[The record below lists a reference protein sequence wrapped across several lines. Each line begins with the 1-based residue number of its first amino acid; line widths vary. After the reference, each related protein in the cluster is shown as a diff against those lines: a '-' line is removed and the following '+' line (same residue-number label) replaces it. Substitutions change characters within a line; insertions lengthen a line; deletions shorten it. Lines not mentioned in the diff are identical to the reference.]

1 MQFQLFLQYLVSGVI
16 YGSIYAAVAIGFNI
30 VYNATGIINFAQGEF
45 AMLGGMIAASLA
57 PLVPLWLAVTAAV
70 AITAMSGVAVERV
83 FLRRVAR
90 GGVLKMIITT
100 IGLSI
105 ALREAAL
112 LIWGESVR
120 TLPFFSGNEVSSV
133 SVLGANFSPQV
144 FWVVGVTALVVAG
157 LTLFFRF
164 SLSGKAMRGCSANR
178 DGARLCGI
186 SPDSLVT
193 MAFGLS
199 AGIGAVAGCVVA
211 PLTQTHYAI
220 GAGLA
225 IKGFTVA
232 AFGGLGN
239 SVAAVVAGLF
249 LGMLESFS
257 IIVVPEAYKD
267 VVTIGVL
274 LLVLFVKPSGLFGS
288 RVSGALKEF

>member
-1 MQFQLFLQYLVSGVI
+1 MQLQLFLQYLVSGVI

>member
-1 MQFQLFLQYLVSGVI
+1 MPLQLFLQYFVSGII

-45 AMLGGMIAASLA
+45 AMLGGMIASSLA
-57 PLVPLWLAVTAAV
+57 PFLPLALAVAAAV
-70 AITAMSGVAVERV
+70 VLAALFGAALERLV
-83 FLRRVAR
+83 LRRVAH

-105 ALREAAL
+105 VIREAAL
-112 LIWGESVR
+112 LVWGEGVR
-120 TLPFFSGNEVSSV
+120 TVPFFSGNEVSSV

-157 LTLFFRF
+157 LTAFFRF
-164 SLSGKAMRGCSANR
+164 SLTGKAMRACSANR

-186 SPDSLVT
+186 SPESLVT
-193 MAFGLS
+193 IAFALS

-239 SVAAVVAGLF
+239 SLAAVAAGLF

-267 VVTIGVL
+267 VVTICVL
-274 LLVLFVKPSGLFGS
+274 LAVLFIKPAGLFGS
-288 RVSGALKEF
+288 RAAGALKEF

>member
-1 MQFQLFLQYLVSGVI
+1 MPLQLFLQYFVSGVI

-45 AMLGGMIAASLA
+45 AMLGGMIAASLSHF
-57 PLVPLWLAVTAAV
+57 VPLWFAVVAAV
-70 AITAMSGVAVERV
+70 AITAMSGVAMERV

-178 DGARLCGI
+178 DGASLCGI
-186 SPDSLVT
+186 SPDRMVT

-199 AGIGAVAGCVVA
+199 AGIGAIAGCIVA

-288 RVSGALKEF
+288 RVSGALKDF

>member
-1 MQFQLFLQYLVSGVI
+1 MPIELFLQYLFSGLI
-16 YGSIYAAVAIGFNI
+16 YGCIYAAVAIGFNI
-30 VYNATGIINFAQGEF
+30 IYNATGIINFAQGEF
-45 AMLGGMIAASLA
+45 AMLGGMIASSLA
-57 PLVPLWLAVTAAV
+57 GIVPLPLAVAAAV
-70 AITAMSGVAVERV
+70 GLTALFGLALERAI
-83 FLRRVAR
+83 LRRVAR
-90 GGVLKMIITT
+90 GGILKMVVTT

-105 ALREAAL
+105 VIREAAL
-112 LIWGESVR
+112 LAWGESVR

-133 SVLGANFSPQV
+133 SFLGAHFSPQV
-144 FWVVGVTALVVAG
+144 FWVAGVTALIVAG

-164 SLSGKAMRGCSANR
+164 TMMGKAMRGCSANR
-178 DGARLCGI
+178 EGASLCGI
-186 SPDSLVT
+186 DPDRTVGV
-193 MAFGLS
+193 AFALS

-225 IKGFTVA
+225 VKGFTVA

-249 LGMLESFS
+249 IGMLESFS

-274 LLVLFVKPSGLFGS
+274 LVLLFAKPSGLFGS
-288 RVSGALKEF
+288 RAAGRLREY

>member
-1 MQFQLFLQYLVSGVI
+1 MPLQLFLQYFVSGII

-45 AMLGGMIAASLA
+45 AMLGGMIASSLA
-57 PLVPLWLAVTAAV
+57 PFLPLALAVAAAV
-70 AITAMSGVAVERV
+70 VLAALFGAALERLV
-83 FLRRVAR
+83 LRRVAH

-105 ALREAAL
+105 VIREAAL
-112 LIWGESVR
+112 LVWGEGVR
-120 TLPFFSGNEVSSV
+120 TVPFFSGNEVSSV

-157 LTLFFRF
+157 LTAFFRF
-164 SLSGKAMRGCSANR
+164 SLTGKAMRACSANR

-186 SPDSLVT
+186 SPESLVT
-193 MAFGLS
+193 IAFALS

-220 GAGLA
+220 GTGLA

-239 SVAAVVAGLF
+239 SLAAVAAGLF

-267 VVTIGVL
+267 VVTICVL
-274 LLVLFVKPSGLFGS
+274 LAVLFIKPAGLFGS
-288 RVSGALKEF
+288 RAAGALKEF

>member
-1 MQFQLFLQYLVSGVI
+1 MPPELVFQYVVSGLI

-30 VYNATGIINFAQGEF
+30 IYNATGIINFAQGEF
-45 AMLGGMIAASLA
+45 AMIGGMIASSLSGRV
-57 PLVPLWLAVTAAV
+57 PLVLAVLAAV
-70 AITAMSGVAVERV
+70 VLTSLSGAAVERI
-83 FLRRVAR
+83 FLRPVAR

-105 ALREAAL
+105 VIREAAL
-112 LIWGESVR
+112 LAWGESVR
-120 TLPFFSGNEVSSV
+120 TVPFFSGNEVSSV
-133 SVLGANFSPQV
+133 SFLGANFSPQV
-144 FWVVGVTALVVAG
+144 FWIVGVTALVVAG

-164 SLSGKAMRGCSANR
+164 TLMGKAMRGCSANR
-178 DGARLCGI
+178 EGASLCGI
-186 SPDSLVT
+186 DPDRMVT
-193 MAFGLS
+193 IAFTLS
-199 AGIGAVAGCVVA
+199 AGIGAIAGCVVA

-220 GAGLA
+220 GSGLA

-239 SVAAVVAGLF
+239 SVAAVVSGLL

-257 IIVVPEAYKD
+257 IVIVPEAFKD
-267 VVTIGVL
+267 VVSICVL

-288 RVSGALKEF
+288 RAAGALKDF

>member
-1 MQFQLFLQYLVSGVI
+1 MPLQLFLQYLVSGVI

-45 AMLGGMIAASLA
+45 AMLGGMISASLA

-70 AITAMSGVAVERV
+70 AVTAMSGVAVERV

-133 SVLGANFSPQV
+133 TVLGANFSPQV

-157 LTLFFRF
+157 LTAFFRF

-186 SPDSLVT
+186 NPDSLVT